1 VARMHRL
8 ATLALHQEPYRTIDQ
23 VLADID
29 HVRIDDAKAV
39 AETYLAPDQHAVV
52 WLGPNV

>member
-1 VARMHRL
+1 
-8 ATLALHQEPYRTIDQ
+8 

-29 HVRIDDAKAV
+29 HVQIDDAKAV
-39 AETYLAPDQHAVV
+39 AETYFAPDQHAVV